1 VKRLRRK
8 LQSNRGYTVVELLTS
23 MVILTIILGAV
34 VGVFVSSSNAQVNAN
49 RRFQAQQG
57 ARMAVERMR
66 REVHCASTIT
76 PAGRQTS
83 ASLTMPAGCP
93 GAAIA
98 TTITYCTRLIAT
110 NRYALRRIVGAYST
124 CTGGAQI
131 ADFVRRPDPFNYTAG
146 ATGRLSTLEINMP
159 VDITPAN
166 TREVWTLT
174 DNLVLRNG
182 IRS

>member
-1 VKRLRRK
+1 VKRRLRK
-8 LQSNRGYTVVELLTS
+8 LRTNRGYTVIELLTS
-23 MVILTIILGAV
+23 MVILTVILGAV
-34 VGVFVSSSNAQVNAN
+34 VGVFVSSSNAQINAN

-76 PAGRQTS
+76 PVGRQS
-83 ASLTMPAGCP
+83 RASLTMPAGCP
-93 GAAIA
+93 GAPAA
-98 TTITYCTRLIAT
+98 TTITYCTRLIDA
-110 NRYALRRIVGAYST
+110 NRYALHRIVGAYTT

-131 ADFVRRPDPFNYTAG
+131 ADYVSRPDPFHYTLG
-146 ATGRLSTLEINMP
+146 SPGRLSTLEITMP

-166 TREVWTLT
+166 TAEVWTLT

-182 IRS
+182 TRS